1 MVASETET
9 ASGPLLGERDGGRE
23 RRGKWGER
31 GRKRLLRLLL
41 LIIS

>member
-1 MVASETET
+1 MEARETET
-9 ASGPLLGERDGGRE
+9 ASGPLLSERAGGRE

-41 LIIS
+41 PIIS